1 MRDKYPQILAVLKAT
16 SVPLFSLG
24 ILAYLGAVL
33 LASVRLMLIAKAQ
46 TIPMTYL
53 ESVSYTCIG
62 YFFNNFLP
70 TSIGGDVVKAYYL
83 SKKCPDKTGP
93 YTSVFIDRAIGL
105 VTMVFMAFIALF
117 FADSGILDRRL
128 KLIIY
133 AITACSA
140 LGVVF
145 MLNESFARKFSALLV
160 MVRPLEDKLKKA
172 YRAVNSY
179 RHHKILISWTLAISV
194 ASQLFFFLSIGVLA
208 LSIGSRIGAMDLL
221 LRMPIVS
228 VVSLLPSINGLGLR
242 EGASV
247 LLFGPLIG
255 NANAFAVSILVVA
268 TLLLASLAGALIY
281 AMSPQFRVRIR
292 DLDKE
297 APL

>member
-1 MRDKYPQILAVLKAT
+1 
-16 SVPLFSLG
+16 
-24 ILAYLGAVL
+24 
-33 LASVRLMLIAKAQ
+33 
-46 TIPMTYL
+46 
-53 ESVSYTCIG
+53 
-62 YFFNNFLP
+62 
-70 TSIGGDVVKAYYL
+70 
-83 SKKCPDKTGP
+83 
-93 YTSVFIDRAIGL
+93 
-105 VTMVFMAFIALF
+105 MVFMAFIALF